1 MDQPKE
7 YFAFISYQRKDE
19 QWADWLRKKL
29 EHYRLP
35 SSLRRTDATLPK
47 EIRPI
52 FRDALELAGGVLAEE
67 IQAALQQSKFLIVVC
82 SPNSAKSPWVNKEV
96 QTFIDLGRE
105 ERIIPFIIDGTPFSN
120 DPATESFPPA
130 LCSLRDER
138 ELLGININELGRDAA
153 AVKVVARM
161 FGLKFDALWQ
171 RYEREKRRRR
181 WMIIGGS
188 LLFGLVSLGIGAYIV
203 RQNRALDAKN
213 KEVVAERD
221 RANTERDR
229 AEAANKSLQ
238 QANDSIRSQY
248 ALIEQQKDSIS
259 HQKEEIAAER
269 DNVKSANYAMQVNLS
284 RILAEKASKL
294 VDEGDS
300 YLARLIALQG
310 LPPHLPYTTDAEIA
324 LRKAASHQTAIL
336 YGNQEPVYHVAYRN
350 DGRMIASYTPENVA
364 VAWDAITGKLLWK
377 FGFERGVYA
386 RRQNIAFSPDGRYV
400 AVPFRYGIFLLDSQS
415 GRQRA
420 VLQTSDHHSLISTVA
435 FSADGRY
442 LISGSQDKLVRIWE
456 MRSLRE
462 RTKLTGHQSGIR
474 VVAFSPNGQL
484 AASVS
489 FDNTVK
495 IWDVRKGQ
503 EVMTKEGHSVSF
515 SPDGRIF
522 ATAAEDH
529 LVKICDVNTGKELQT
544 FRGHKGEVYSA
555 EFSQD
560 GSRLVSASKDN
571 TIRIWDV
578 QSGDEVRS
586 FSCSTPIHFAAFSP
600 DGQHVV
606 AALDDKSVRIWD
618 VDTRVGHQLLAKE
631 PQYEDARFTSDSKAV
646 VIDDKVVIDLA
657 TGRQTRVSAS
667 LLATLQTKEEQ
678 RKLPIELS
686 DIGESYMYVFSDDGA
701 YFAHFNRE
709 GETVDLWHKNKLLW
723 SVPQST
729 KEGYVFSMTFSPKSQ
744 YLWVAPDNETIRL
757 LDVKTGVEIHHFEFP
772 GVANNLTYSPDGRM
786 LAFAVN
792 KTVRVWDGGTF
803 REVYV
808 FEDEDKINNIHFS
821 PDSRRLVS
829 VSMEGT
835 VRVWRIPLLQ
845 ELIDQ
850 TRERFK
856 DRPLTP
862 EERSTYYLE

>member
-1 MDQPKE
+1 MEQPKE

-138 ELLGININELGRDAA
+138 ELLGININELGREAA

-238 QANDSIRSQY
+238 LANDSIRSQY

-259 HQKEEIAAER
+259 HQKDEIATER
-269 DNVKSANYAMQVNLS
+269 DHVKSANYAMQVNLS

-294 VDEGDS
+294 VDDGDS

-336 YGNQEPVYHVAYRN
+336 YGNQEQVSHVAYSN
-350 DGRMIASYTPENVA
+350 DGRIIASYTPENVA
-364 VAWDAITGKLLWK
+364 MAWDAVSGKLLWK
-377 FGFERGVYA
+377 YEFERGVYA
-386 RRQNIAFSPDGRYV
+386 RLQNIAFSPDGKYV
-400 AVPFRYGIFLLDSQS
+400 AVPFRYGIGLLDAQT
-415 GRQRA
+415 GQHRA
-420 VLQTSDHHSLISTVA
+420 VLQTSDRYSFISTVA

-442 LISGSQDKLVRIWE
+442 LVSGSQDKLVRIWD

-462 RTKLTGHQSGIR
+462 RSKLTGHQSGIC
-474 VVAFSPNGQL
+474 VVAISPNGQL
-484 AASVS
+484 AASAS
-489 FDNTVK
+489 FDNKVK
-495 IWDVRKGQ
+495 IWDVKRAQ
-503 EVMTKEGHSVSF
+503 EVKTLAGHSVSF
-515 SPDGRIF
+515 SPDGRLLAI
-522 ATAAEDH
+522 AAANH
-529 LVKICDVNTGKELQT
+529 LIKVCDVNTGEELQAFT
-544 FRGHKGEVYSA
+544 GHKDVINSA

-560 GSRLVSASKDN
+560 GSRLVSTSKDN

-578 QSGDEVRS
+578 QTGNELR
-586 FSCSTPIHFAAFSP
+586 FFTCSTPIHFAAFSP

-606 AALDDKSVRIWD
+606 AALDNKTVRIWD
-618 VDTRVGHQLLAKE
+618 VATRVGHQLLAKDL
-631 PQYEDARFTSDSKAV
+631 QFDVDARFTPDSKAV

-657 TGRQTRVSAS
+657 TGRQTPASAS

-678 RKLPIELS
+678 RPLPIVLS
-686 DIGESYMYVFSDDGA
+686 DIGETYTYVFSDDGS
-701 YFAHFNRE
+701 YFAHFNGNE
-709 GETVDLWHKNKLLW
+709 ETIDLWHQKKRLW
-723 SVPQST
+723 SVPQNT
-729 KEGYVFSMTFSPKSQ
+729 KEGYVFSMTFSPGNQ
-744 YLWVAPDNETIRL
+744 YLWVAPDNETLRL
-757 LDVKTGVEIHHFEFP
+757 LDVKTGAELRRFELP
-772 GVANNLTYSPDGRM
+772 RSVNNLTYSPDGRM
-786 LAFAVN
+786 LAFTVD
-792 KTVRVWDGGTF
+792 KTIRVWDGTTF

-808 FEDEDKINNIHFS
+808 FEDDEQLSNIHFS
-821 PDSRRLVS
+821 PDSRKLVS

-835 VRVWRIPLLQ
+835 ARVWRIPLLQ
-845 ELIDQ
+845 ELIDE
-850 TRERFK
+850 TLERFR
-856 DRPLTP
+856 DRLTS
-862 EERSTYYLE
+862 EERRKFYLE